1 MLVFV
6 ELLDGVLPDDDDDG
20 DKLLDAVV
28 VGIV

>member
-6 ELLDGVLPDDDDDG
+6 ELLDGVLPDDDDG